1 MIFERDKET
10 GQWTVYSEVFDY
22 MACGNTIEQ
31 AFENFEKGLYNTIK
45 ERIEWGY
52 DPI

>member
-1 MIFERDKET
+1 MIIERDKET
-10 GQWTVYSEVFDY
+10 GKWTVYSEVFDY

-31 AFENFEKGLYNTIK
+31 AFEHFEKGLHETIK
-45 ERIEWGY
+45 ERIAWGL